1 MISGMNST
9 PDRIGDLVCAYLSE
23 QCTVIIDSEA
33 DLRAG
38 ENVVHKT
45 RVAVRRLRS
54 TIRVFDDLFDQAQ
67 AGQLDAELVW
77 WAGLLGAV
85 RDQDILA
92 ARLAERLAALRAE
105 VVLGPIQATIQAELA
120 VQRKKAADAMLA
132 GLDSERYR
140 KLVAVVRRWRSDP
153 PLTAAA
159 DESPEAIQRF
169 VKSAKKKVRKRLGR
183 AVEARKASEP
193 SDELFHRAR
202 KAAKRH
208 RYAVEAASP
217 AWGDKA
223 DKIVD
228 KRKKLQD
235 LLGDHQDSIVSAGF
249 LRELGARRGIRSGQN
264 GFTYGVVYAME
275 TAAGD
280 TLLTDLKPFL

>member
-1 MISGMNST
+1 MNST

-23 QCTVIIDSEA
+23 QCTVIIDSEP

-54 TIRVFDDLFDQAQ
+54 TIRVFADLFDQEQ
-67 AGQLDAELVW
+67 AEQLETELVW

-92 ARLAERLAALRAE
+92 ARLADRLAEMPAE
-105 VVLGPIQATIQAELA
+105 VVMGAVQATIQTELA
-120 VQRKKAADAMLA
+120 VQRKNAADAMLA

-140 KLVAVVRRWRSDP
+140 KLVATVRRWWSDP
-153 PLTAAA
+153 PLTPAA
-159 DESPEAIQRF
+159 DESPEGIDSYIKR
-169 VKSAKKKVRKRLGR
+169 AKKKVRKRL
-183 AVEARKASEP
+183 ARGVQARNAGEP
-193 SDELFHRAR
+193 SDELFHRSR

-208 RYAVEAASP
+208 RYAVEAALP
-217 AWGDKA
+217 VWGDRA
-223 DKIVD
+223 EKIVD

-235 LLGDHQDSIVSAGF
+235 LLGDHQDSIVSAAF
-249 LRELGARRGIRSGQN
+249 VRDLGARRGMRSGQN
-264 GFTYGVVYAME
+264 GFTYGVLYGIEV
-275 TAAGD
+275 TARES
-280 TLLTDLKPFL
+280 LLSDLKPFL